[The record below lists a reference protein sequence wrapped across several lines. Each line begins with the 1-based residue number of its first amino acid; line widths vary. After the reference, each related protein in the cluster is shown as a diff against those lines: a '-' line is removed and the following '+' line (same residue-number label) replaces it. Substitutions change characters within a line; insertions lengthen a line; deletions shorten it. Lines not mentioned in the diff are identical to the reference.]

1 MAGLSAHKK
10 SILRRLKKPGV
21 DKIGNLTDESARF
34 LFDLSMISD
43 GDRKA

>member
-1 MAGLSAHKK
+1 
-10 SILRRLKKPGV
+10 LRAQKV
-21 DKIGNLTDESARF
+21 DIERIEKARVLRNLAFSNDESARF

>member
-1 MAGLSAHKK
+1 MSNREALSDGIKSLTMGLTK
-10 SILRRLKKPGV
+10 SGIL
-21 DKIGNLTDESARF
+21 NDESPRF

>member
-1 MAGLSAHKK
+1 MG
-10 SILRRLKKPGV
+10 ILRGLKKRGV
-21 DKIGNLTDESARF
+21 DEIRPLRDESARF